1 MKCASQKTSV
11 RHELDQVIFYPFVQ
25 ILVNMAQ
32 ELTTSRQWF
41 TDTGTTICTWAASH
55 GFSKELVYA
64 VLSGRIRG
72 VRGEAF
78 HVRRK
83 LLEITGAM
91 ESASNQTVSHQGLHN
106 QPTSTR

>member
-1 MKCASQKTSV
+1 M
-11 RHELDQVIFYPFVQ
+11 HIELDQVIFYPFVQ

-41 TDTGTTICTWAASH
+41 TDTGTTICTWAASQ
-55 GFSKELVYA
+55 GFPKELVYA
-64 VLSGRIRG
+64 VLSGRIKG

-83 LLEITGAM
+83 LLEITGSM
-91 ESASNQTVSHQGLHN
+91 ESSSDQTVSHQRLHT

>member
-1 MKCASQKTSV
+1 M
-11 RHELDQVIFYPFVQ
+11 
-25 ILVNMAQ
+25 VNMAQ

-41 TDTGTTICTWAASH
+41 TDTGTTISAWAESH

-78 HVRRK
+78 YVRRK
-83 LLEITGAM
+83 LLEITGSM
-91 ESASNQTVSHQGLHN
+91 ESSSGRPPNASEYS
-106 QPTSTR
+106 QPLPSSGKNNEESSVM

>member
-1 MKCASQKTSV
+1 MQY
-11 RHELDQVIFYPFVQ
+11 ELNLVLFYPFVQ

-41 TDTGTTICTWAASH
+41 TDTGTTICIWAANH

-91 ESASNQTVSHQGLHN
+91 ESASDQAESSRAG
-106 QPTSTR
+106 QPADISKVTA